1 MAIKILRV
9 SLLLMACAMMMWG
22 GGNQNNVVVVT
33 AFTVVPTTTTLHSK
47 SSGSSLMSLL
57 RSGDSCRAPSSSTCL
72 SMSSNKG
79 FGAKEPAKSKVKSEG
94 QTKRESEANRY
105 EEIAASG
112 GQEYNIYVRQFG
124 SDDKSWFPCGAVSV
138 PRGAQVGDAI
148 YANVDALKTAIV
160 RLYPRLKGFEQEFE
174 FGSNLKVY
182 PDDPI
187 EVAVKRGPRPQGMS
201 IGNWINTLL
210 SPVDASKVKPPTS
223 Q

>member
-1 MAIKILRV
+1 MRSEIVRV
-9 SLLLMACAMMMWG
+9 SLLISSAVMWG
-22 GGNQNNVVVVT
+22 NTDVVVS
-33 AFTVVPTTTTLHSK
+33 AFTVARTIHGKTSA
-47 SSGSSLMSLL
+47 SLL
-57 RSGDSCRAPSSSTCL
+57 SSCAM
-72 SMSSNKG
+72 SMTKG
-79 FGAKEPAKSKVKSEG
+79 FGAKEPAKGKAKSEG
-94 QTKRESEANRY
+94 QTKRDLEAKRY
-105 EEIAASG
+105 EEIAATG

-210 SPVDASKVKPPTS
+210 SPVDTSTIKPPPS
-223 Q
+223 

>member
-1 MAIKILRV
+1 MRFETIRV
-9 SLLLMACAMMMWG
+9 SLLIACAIIWA
-22 GGNQNNVVVVT
+22 NTDVVVT
-33 AFTVVPTTTTLHSK
+33 AFTVAPAIHGK
-47 SSGSSLMSLL
+47 MAALL
-57 RSGDSCRAPSSSTCL
+57 SSSSAL
-72 SMSSNKG
+72 SMSKG
-79 FGAKEPAKSKVKSEG
+79 FGAKEPEKGRAKSEG
-94 QTKRESEANRY
+94 QTKRELEAKRY
-105 EEIAASG
+105 EEIAATG

-148 YANVDALKTAIV
+148 YANVDALKSAII

-210 SPVDASKVKPPTS
+210 SPVDTSTIKPPPS
-223 Q
+223 